1 MAETLGVFDRSF
13 VLRADRALYLRG
25 VRTMGDLL
33 ELSDTELL
41 AIPGIGEHGVTIIAD
56 ARARYAADQAGVKRA
71 G

>member
-1 MAETLGVFDRSF
+1 
-13 VLRADRALYLRG
+13 
-25 VRTMGDLL
+25 MGDLL